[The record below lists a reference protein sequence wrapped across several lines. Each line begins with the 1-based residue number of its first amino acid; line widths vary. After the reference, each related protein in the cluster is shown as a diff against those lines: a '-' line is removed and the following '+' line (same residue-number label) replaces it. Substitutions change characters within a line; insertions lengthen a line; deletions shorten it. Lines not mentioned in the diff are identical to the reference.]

1 MISFTLSE
9 SASILNGHLVGGDAV
24 FSAVSTDSRNLQSGQ
39 LFVALSGPNFDGHDY
54 ISQAEQSGAAGAMV
68 QRELDISL
76 PCVQVADTLKGLGQL
91 ASAWRV
97 RSNSRVAAVTGS
109 NGKTTVKEMLAAILA
124 CKGSVL
130 ATQGN
135 LNNEIGL
142 PLTLLR
148 IQDQE
153 FAVVE
158 MGANHPGEIATLSRI
173 ASPDVALITNAG
185 RAHLEGFGSVEG
197 VARAKGEIVQGL
209 SQDGTLVLN
218 ADDAWA
224 GLWRELAGSRPIL
237 SFGFDPAADIS
248 ASEQTLRSEWRPDG
262 FYNCFRVKTP
272 DSEFEVELGLA
283 GRHNCTNALAAIA
296 VASLMGATDE
306 QICQGLAE
314 IRPVAGRLC
323 PQIGREGI
331 YLIDDSYNANPDSV
345 SAAIDVL
352 AATGQTSGRRFLV
365 LGELAELGEGVDLV
379 YRQLGELARAA
390 GIEHLYAV
398 GAAAAAASSFGAG
411 GRGFQSNEQII
422 DRLSNELG
430 SGDMV
435 LVKGSRKA
443 AMECVVQALSN
454 GGGS

>member
-9 SASILNGHLVGGDAV
+9 SASILNGHLVGDDAA

-68 QRELDISL
+68 QRELDTSL

-97 RSNSRVAAVTGS
+97 RSGSRVAAVTGS
-109 NGKTTVKEMLAAILA
+109 NGKTTVKEMLAAILVH
-124 CKGSVL
+124 KGSIL

-224 GLWRELAGSRPIL
+224 GLWRELAGSRATL

-390 GIEHLYAV
+390 GIERLYAV
-398 GAAAAAASSFGAG
+398 GAAGAAASSFGAG

>member
-9 SASILNGHLVGGDAV
+9 SASILNGHLVGDDAA

-68 QRELDISL
+68 QRELDTSL

-352 AATGQTSGRRFLV
+352 AATRQTSGRRFLV

-390 GIEHLYAV
+390 GIERLYAV
-398 GAAAAAASSFGAG
+398 GAAGAAASSFGAG

>member
-9 SASILNGHLVGGDAV
+9 SANILNGHLVGGEAA
-24 FSAVSTDSRNLQSGQ
+24 FSAVSTDSRNLRSGQ

-68 QRELDISL
+68 QRELDTSL

-91 ASAWRV
+91 ASAWRI
-97 RSNSRVAAVTGS
+97 RSGSLVAAVTGS

-124 CKGSVL
+124 RKGSVL

-148 IQDQE
+148 IQDEE

-197 VARAKGEIVQGL
+197 VAQAKGEIVQGL

-218 ADDAWA
+218 ADDEYA
-224 GLWRELAGSRPIL
+224 GVWRELAGSRATL

-272 DSEFEVELGLA
+272 DSAFEVELGLA
-283 GRHNCTNALAAIA
+283 GRHNCKNALAAIA

-314 IRPVAGRLC
+314 IRPVTGRLC
-323 PQIGREGI
+323 PLIGRDGI

-365 LGELAELGEGVDLV
+365 LGELAELGVGVDLI
-379 YRQLGELARAA
+379 YQQLGELARAA

-398 GAAAAAASSFGAG
+398 GAAAAAANSFGAG
-411 GRGFQSNEQII
+411 GHGFQSNEQVI

-443 AMECVVQALSN
+443 AMECVVHALRS
-454 GGGS
+454 GGRS

>member
-9 SASILNGHLVGGDAV
+9 SASILNGHLVGDDAA

-352 AATGQTSGRRFLV
+352 AATRQTSGRRFLV

>member
-1 MISFTLSE
+1 MINFTLSE
-9 SASILNGHLVGGDAV
+9 SASILNGHLVGDDAA

-68 QRELDISL
+68 QRELDTSL

-97 RSNSRVAAVTGS
+97 RSGSRVAAVTGS

-124 CKGSVL
+124 RKGSVL
-130 ATQGN
+130 ATKGN

-173 ASPDVALITNAG
+173 AAPEVALITNAG

-218 ADDAWA
+218 ADDEYA
-224 GLWRELAGSRPIL
+224 GLWRELAGSRATL

-323 PQIGREGI
+323 PQIGRDGI

-398 GAAAAAASSFGAG
+398 GAAGAAASSFGAG
-411 GRGFQSNEQII
+411 GHGFQSNEQII

-443 AMECVVQALSN
+443 AMECVVHALSS
-454 GGGS
+454 GEGS

>member
-9 SASILNGHLVGGDAV
+9 SANILNGQLVGSDAS
-24 FSAVSTDSRNLQSGQ
+24 FSTVSTDSRNLQPGQ

-68 QRELDISL
+68 QQELDTTLS
-76 PCVQVADTLKGLGQL
+76 CVQVADTLKGLWQL
-91 ASAWRV
+91 ASAWRA
-97 RSNSRVAAVTGS
+97 RSGSRVAAVTGS
-109 NGKTTVKEMLAAILA
+109 NGKTTVKEMLAAILVQ
-124 CKGSVL
+124 KGSVL

-148 IQDQE
+148 IQEQE

-158 MGANHPGEIATLSRI
+158 MGANHPGEIETLSRI

-209 SQDGTLVLN
+209 GQDGTLVLN
-218 ADDAWA
+218 ADDEWA
-224 GLWRELAGSRPIL
+224 GLWRELAGSRPTL
-237 SFGFDPAADIS
+237 SFGFDPAADVS
-248 ASEQTLRSEWRPDG
+248 TSEHDLRSEWRSDG

-272 DSEFEVELGLA
+272 TGEFEVELGLA
-283 GRHNCTNALAAIA
+283 GRHNCKNALAAIA
-296 VASLMGATDE
+296 VASLMEATEE
-306 QICQGLAE
+306 QICKGLAE

-323 PQIGREGI
+323 PLMGRDGV

-345 SAAIDVL
+345 AAAIDVL
-352 AATGQTSGRRFLV
+352 AGIGQASGRRFLV
-365 LGELAELGEGVDLV
+365 LGELAELGEGVERI
-379 YRQLGELARAA
+379 YQQLGELASAA

-398 GAAAAAASSFGAG
+398 GAASAAVNSFGTG
-411 GRGFQSNEQII
+411 GNGFQSNEQII
-422 DRLSNELG
+422 KKLGNELR

-443 AMECVVQALSN
+443 AMEIVVHALSSRE
-454 GGGS
+454 GS